1 MHTMRRGL
9 TVLALTTFTLFG
21 PATARAMT
29 AGDTL
34 APARTP
40 AAPTSAPTNP
50 APAPAAPARA
60 GDGLATV
67 DSARAAA
74 PAASPDSVRL
84 IARLL
89 AANGAPFHRA
99 QPAAHAI
106 LKYSRLRSLDP
117 LLVVGII
124 GVENATLTPRARSGV
139 GASGVMQVMPS
150 WKRDIK
156 DCGADLR
163 EVHTNVCFGTRILQ
177 LALRESTTVREAL
190 LRYNGCVR
198 APGCHR
204 YAAAVFSQA
213 GRAVVLSRMEPV
225 AAAPA
230 VAVTP
235 STPAAPMLAPVALAP

>member
-21 PATARAMT
+21 PATARAMA

-40 AAPTSAPTNP
+40 AAPTSAPTTP
-50 APAPAAPARA
+50 APTAPARA
-60 GDGLATV
+60 GDGVATA

-74 PAASPDSVRL
+74 PATATDSVRL

-213 GRAVVLSRMEPV
+213 GRAVVLSRMEPAA

>member
-9 TVLALTTFTLFG
+9 KVLALTTLTMFG
-21 PATARAMT
+21 PATARAMAT
-29 AGDTL
+29 GDTL

-40 AAPTSAPTNP
+40 AAPTAITSV
-50 APAPAAPARA
+50 PAASARA
-60 GDGLATV
+60 GDTL
-67 DSARAAA
+67 SAPSAAPLVAAA
-74 PAASPDSVRL
+74 APDSVRL

-89 AANGAPFHRA
+89 AANGAPYHRA

-124 GVENATLTPRARSGV
+124 GVENATLTPRARSSV

-204 YAAAVFSQA
+204 YASAVFSQA

-235 STPAAPMLAPVALAP
+235 STPAAPMLSPVALAP